1 MIIEEGF
8 KLEKGHD
15 VTWFQSSF
23 WVGTEEKETE
33 NKKQGEQGRR
43 WWWLGLAFQS
53 RDGDE

>member
-23 WVGTEEKETE
+23 WAGTEEKETE